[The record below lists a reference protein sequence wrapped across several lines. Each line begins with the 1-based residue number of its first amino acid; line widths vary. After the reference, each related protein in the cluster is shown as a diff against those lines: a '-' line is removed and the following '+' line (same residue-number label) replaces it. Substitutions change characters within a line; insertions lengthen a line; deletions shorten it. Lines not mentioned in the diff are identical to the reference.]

1 MKSFKE
7 IYSSSKNKISGIGAA
22 PGIIIG
28 EAYLFTKE
36 KLQISKANIVDIE
49 KAKSDLNEAIIKS
62 KKELNKVFSVARE
75 KMDETRAAIFE
86 AQLMILDDPILLD
99 EINRRVEAERKSPE
113 YIIDDEISKYQS
125 KMILSHEGY
134 MKERA
139 QDIEDIKQRIIRN
152 LQKKRWESKI
162 DHNVIVVSDSLTPAD
177 TILLSRNKVLAF
189 VTDHGGLT
197 SHAAIISR
205 SLNIPAVVGTHN
217 STALI
222 KDGDEIIVDG
232 FYGYIIINPS
242 NDQKEF
248 FVEKRIR
255 LLELQKEL
263 EELKDEKAVTKD
275 GREIKL
281 SANVDV
287 SGEIDVVVTSGSD
300 GIGLYRSEQILNE
313 LGEFP
318 SEDEQTEIYSKL
330 ASRIYPHS
338 ITIRVFDIGG
348 DKFRFLDFA
357 EPNPFLGLRGIRLLL
372 ENPRL
377 FRTQIRAILKSSI
390 NKNIKMMLPMVSTL
404 KEIRESKRLIE
415 ECKSELKNENIKFD
429 QDVAVGIM
437 IEVPA
442 AAVMARDFSNEVD
455 FVSIGTNDLV
465 QYLMA
470 VDRGNDLV
478 AELYQE
484 FSPVVINTLKHI
496 IDETKKTKKQVS
508 LCGEMAADTLAMP
521 LLVGLG
527 FDNLSLSPATIPYA
541 KRIIRSFEFKKAK
554 KLVVQCLKM
563 QSEEEVKAVIEDFFI
578 KNNITRTRQII

>member
-1 MKSFKE
+1 LKSFQE
-7 IYSSSKNKISGIGAA
+7 IYRSSENKIAGIGAA

-28 EAYLFTKE
+28 EAYLYTKE
-36 KLQISKANIVDIE
+36 KLQIIKDDIDDVA
-49 KAKSDLNEAIIKS
+49 KAKSDLTEAIAKS
-62 KKELNKVFSVARE
+62 KKELNKIFTIARE
-75 KMDETRAAIFE
+75 KMDEIRSAIFE

-99 EINRRVEAERKSPE
+99 EIVKRVEIEKKSPE
-113 YIIDDEISKYQS
+113 YIVDDEISKYQS
-125 KMILSHEGY
+125 KMFLSNEAY

-139 QDIEDIKQRIIRN
+139 MDIEDIKQRIIRN
-152 LQKKRWESKI
+152 LQKKRWGSKI

-217 STALI
+217 STARI

-232 FYGYIIINPS
+232 FYGYVITRPTS
-242 NDQKEF
+242 DQKEF
-248 FVEKRIR
+248 FIEKRKR
-255 LLELQKEL
+255 LLELQKDL

-281 SANVDV
+281 LANVDV
-287 SGEIDVVVTSGSD
+287 SGEIEMVVTSGAS

-313 LGEFP
+313 IGEFP
-318 SEDEQTEIYSKL
+318 SEDEQTTIYSKL
-330 ASRIYPHS
+330 SSRIYPNT

-348 DKFRFLDFA
+348 DKFRFLDFE

-372 ENPRL
+372 ENPVM
-377 FRTQIRAILKSSI
+377 FKTQVRAILKSSE

-404 KEIRESKRLIE
+404 KEIRESKRIIE
-415 ECKSELKNENIKFD
+415 ECKKELSSEQIKFD
-429 QDVAVGIM
+429 QDIEVGIM
-437 IEVPA
+437 IEVPS
-442 AAVMARDFSNEVD
+442 AAVMARDFSREVD

-496 IDETKKTKKQVS
+496 IDETKKSKKPVS

-521 LLVGLG
+521 LLIGLG
-527 FDNLSLSPATIPYA
+527 LDSLSLSSSTIPYA
-541 KRIIRSFEFKKAK
+541 KRIIRSCDFKKAK
-554 KLVVQCLKM
+554 RLAAQCLKL
-563 QSEEEVKAVIEDFFI
+563 QTEEEIKAAIEEFFT
-578 KNNITRTRQII
+578 KNKITRTRQII

>member
-1 MKSFKE
+1 LKTFKE
-7 IYSSSKNKISGIGAA
+7 IYSTSENKIAGIGAA

-36 KLQISKANIVDIE
+36 KLQISKADIVDVE
-49 KAKSDLNEAIIKS
+49 KAKSDLEEAIAKS
-62 KKELNKVFSVARE
+62 KKELSKIFTIARE
-75 KMDETRAAIFE
+75 KMDDVRAAIFE
-86 AQLMILDDPILLD
+86 AQLMILDDPVLLD
-99 EINRRVEAERKSPE
+99 EINKRVETEKKSPE
-113 YIIDDEISKYQS
+113 YIVDDEISKYQS
-125 KMILSHEGY
+125 KMILSHEAY

-139 QDIEDIKQRIIRN
+139 LDIEDIKQRIIRN
-152 LQKKRWESKI
+152 LQKKRWGSKI

-197 SHAAIISR
+197 SHAAIVSR

-217 STALI
+217 ATSQV

-232 FYGYIIINPS
+232 FYGYVITKPTAE
-242 NDQKEF
+242 QKDF
-248 FVEKRIR
+248 FLEKRKR

-281 SANVDV
+281 MANVDV
-287 SGEIDVVVTSGSD
+287 SGEIDLVVTSGAS

-318 SEDEQTEIYSKL
+318 SEDEQTTIYSKL
-330 ASRIYPHS
+330 ASRIYPNS

-348 DKFRFLDFA
+348 DKFRFLDFQ

-372 ENPRL
+372 ENPAML
-377 FRTQIRAILKSSI
+377 KKQVRAILKSSV
-390 NKNIKMMLPMVSTL
+390 NKNVKLMLPMVSTL
-404 KEIRESKRLIE
+404 KEIRESKRIIQ
-415 ECKSELKNENIKFD
+415 ECKKELSSEGIQFD
-429 QDVAVGIM
+429 QDIETGIM
-437 IEVPA
+437 IEVPS
-442 AAVMARDFSNEVD
+442 AAVMARDFSKEVD
-455 FVSIGTNDLV
+455 FVSIGTNDLI

-496 IDETKKTKKQVS
+496 VDESKKSKKSVS

-521 LLVGLG
+521 LLIGLG
-527 FDNLSLSPATIPYA
+527 LDSLSLSPATIPYA
-541 KRIIRSFEFKKAK
+541 KRIIRSCEYKKAK
-554 KLVVQCLKM
+554 RLAAQCLKL
-563 QSEEEVKAVIEDFFI
+563 QTEEEIKKVIEDFFS
-578 KNNITRTRQII
+578 KNKITRTRQII

>member
-7 IYSSSKNKISGIGAA
+7 IYQSAENKIPGIGAA

-36 KLQISKANIVDIE
+36 KLQISKADIDDIE
-49 KAKSDLNEAIIKS
+49 KAKNDLTGAIAKS
-62 KKELNKVFSVARE
+62 KKELSKIFTIARE
-75 KMDETRAAIFE
+75 KMDEVRAAIFE

-99 EINRRVEAERKSPE
+99 EIVKRVEIERKSPE
-113 YIIDDEISKYQS
+113 YIVDDEISKYQS
-125 KMILSHEGY
+125 KMILSHEAY

-139 QDIEDIKQRIIRN
+139 LDIEDIKQRIIRN

-217 STALI
+217 ATASI

-232 FYGYIIINPS
+232 FYGYVIVQPS
-242 NDQKEF
+242 PEQKQF
-248 FVEKRIR
+248 FIEKRKR

-281 SANVDV
+281 LANVDV
-287 SGEIDVVVTSGSD
+287 SGEIDVVVTSGAS

-318 SEDEQTEIYSKL
+318 SEEEQTVIYTKL

-348 DKFRFLDFA
+348 DKFRFLDFE
-357 EPNPFLGLRGIRLLL
+357 EPNPFLGLRGVRLLL
-372 ENPRL
+372 ENPSM
-377 FRTQIRAILKSSI
+377 FKTQVRAILKASI

-404 KEIRESKRLIE
+404 KEIRESKKIIE
-415 ECKSELKNENIKFD
+415 ECKKELKSENIKFD
-429 QDVAVGIM
+429 QDIETGIM
-437 IEVPA
+437 IEVPS
-442 AAVMARDFSNEVD
+442 AAVMAREFSKEVD

-478 AELYQE
+478 SELYQE
-484 FSPVVINTLKHI
+484 FSPAVLNTLKHI
-496 IDETKKTKKQVS
+496 IDDSKKSRKPVS

-521 LLVGLG
+521 LLIGLG
-527 FDNLSLSPATIPYA
+527 LDSLSMSPSTISYA
-541 KRIIRSFEFKKAK
+541 KRIIRSCEFKKAK
-554 KLVVQCLKM
+554 RLAAQCLKL
-563 QSEEEVKAVIEDFFI
+563 QSEEEVKSTIEEFFE
-578 KNNITRTRQII
+578 KNKIIRTRQII

>member
-1 MKSFKE
+1 LKSFKE
-7 IYSSSKNKISGIGAA
+7 IYRAAENKIPGIGAA

-36 KLQISKANIVDIE
+36 KLQINKADIDDID
-49 KAKSDLNEAIIKS
+49 KAKNDLTEAIAKS
-62 KKELNKVFSVARE
+62 KKELNKIFAVARE
-75 KMDETRAAIFE
+75 KMDEVRAAIFE
-86 AQLMILDDPILLD
+86 AQLMILDDPILLN
-99 EINRRVEAERKSPE
+99 EINKRIELERKSPE
-113 YIIDDEISKYQS
+113 YIVDDEISRYQT
-125 KMILSHEGY
+125 KMILSHEAY

-139 QDIEDIKQRIIRN
+139 LDIEDIKQRIIRN

-189 VTDHGGLT
+189 VTDRGGLT

-217 STALI
+217 STTLI

-232 FYGYIIINPS
+232 FYGFIITKPS
-242 NDQKEF
+242 DKQKEF
-248 FVEKRIR
+248 FIEKRKR
-255 LLELQKEL
+255 LLELQKDL

-281 SANVDV
+281 FANVDV
-287 SGEIDVVVTSGSD
+287 SGEIEMVITNGAS

-318 SEDEQTEIYSKL
+318 SEEEQTEIYSKL
-330 ASRIYPHS
+330 ASRIYPQS
-338 ITIRVFDIGG
+338 VTIRVFDIGG
-348 DKFRFLDFA
+348 DKFRFLDFV

-372 ENPRL
+372 ENPAM
-377 FRTQIRAILKSSI
+377 FKTQVRAILKASI
-390 NKNIKMMLPMVSTL
+390 NKNIRMMIPMITTL
-404 KEIRESKRLIE
+404 KEIRESKKIIE
-415 ECKSELKNENIKFD
+415 VCKTELKNENINFD
-429 QDVAVGIM
+429 QDIEVGIM
-437 IEVPA
+437 IEVPS
-442 AAVMARDFSNEVD
+442 AAVMAKDFSREVD

-496 IDETKKTKKQVS
+496 IDESKKSKKPVS
-508 LCGEMAADTLAMP
+508 VCGEMAADTLAMP

-527 FDNLSLSPATIPYA
+527 LDSLSLSPATIPYA

-554 KLVVQCLKM
+554 GLVVNCLKM
-563 QSEEEVKAVIEDFFI
+563 QSEEEVKALIEDFFI

>member
-1 MKSFKE
+1 MKSFQE
-7 IYSSSKNKISGIGAA
+7 IYRSSENKIAGIGAA

-28 EAYLFTKE
+28 EAYLYTKE
-36 KLQISKANIVDIE
+36 KLQISKADIEDIE
-49 KAKSDLNEAIIKS
+49 KAKNDLVEAIAKS
-62 KKELNKVFSVARE
+62 KKELNKIFAIARE
-75 KMDETRAAIFE
+75 KMDEIRSAIFE

-99 EINRRVEAERKSPE
+99 EIVKRVETEKKSPE
-113 YIIDDEISKYQS
+113 YIVDDEISKYQS
-125 KMILSHEGY
+125 KMILSHEAY

-139 QDIEDIKQRIIRN
+139 MDIEDIKQRIIRN

-232 FYGYIIINPS
+232 FYGYVIIKPTIE
-242 NDQKEF
+242 QKDF
-248 FVEKRIR
+248 FVEKRKR
-255 LLELQKEL
+255 LLELQKDL
-263 EELKDEKAVTKD
+263 EELKDEKAITKD

-281 SANVDV
+281 LANVDV
-287 SGEIDVVVTSGSD
+287 SGEIEMVVTSGAS

-313 LGEFP
+313 IGEFP
-318 SEDEQTEIYSKL
+318 SEDEQTTIYSKL
-330 ASRIYPHS
+330 SSRIYPNT

-348 DKFRFLDFA
+348 DKFRFLDFE

-372 ENPRL
+372 ENPVM
-377 FRTQIRAILKSSI
+377 FKTQIRAILKSSV
-390 NKNIKMMLPMVSTL
+390 NKNVKMMLPMVSTL
-404 KEIRESKRLIE
+404 KEIRESKRIIE
-415 ECKSELKNENIKFD
+415 ECKKELSSLQIKFD
-429 QDVAVGIM
+429 QDIEVGIM
-437 IEVPA
+437 IEVPS
-442 AAVMARDFSNEVD
+442 AAVMARDFSREVD

-484 FSPVVINTLKHI
+484 FSPVVVNTLKHI
-496 IDETKKTKKQVS
+496 IDETKKSKKPVS

-527 FDNLSLSPATIPYA
+527 LDSLSLSPSTIPYA
-541 KRIIRSFEFKKAK
+541 KRIIRNCDFKKAK
-554 KLVVQCLKM
+554 RLAAKCLKL
-563 QSEEEVKAVIEDFFI
+563 QTEEEIKAAIEDFFTEN
-578 KNNITRTRQII
+578 KITRTRQII

>member
-1 MKSFKE
+1 LKSFQE
-7 IYSSSKNKISGIGAA
+7 IYSLAENKISGIGAA

-36 KLQISKANIVDIE
+36 KLQISKANIVDID
-49 KAKSDLNEAIIKS
+49 KAKRELNEAIIKS
-62 KKELNKVFSVARE
+62 KKELTKVFSVARE

-99 EINRRVEAERKSPE
+99 EINKRIEAERKSPE

-189 VTDHGGLT
+189 VTDHGGIT

-217 STALI
+217 ATVLI

-232 FYGYIIINPS
+232 FYGYIILKPS
-242 NDQKEF
+242 NEQKEF
-248 FVEKRIR
+248 FIEKRKR

-372 ENPRL
+372 ENPAL
-377 FRTQIRAILKSSI
+377 FKTQIRAILKAST
-390 NKNIKMMLPMVSTL
+390 NKNIKIMIPMVSTL
-404 KEIRESKRLIE
+404 KEIRESKRIIE
-415 ECKSELKNENIKFD
+415 ECKSDLKKENIKFD
-429 QDVAVGIM
+429 QDVEVGIM
-437 IEVPA
+437 IEVPS

-455 FVSIGTNDLV
+455 FLSIGTNDLV

-496 IDETKKTKKQVS
+496 VDETKKSKKQLS

-527 FDNLSLSPATIPYA
+527 FENLSLSPATIPYA

-554 KLVVQCLKM
+554 KLASECLKM
-563 QSEEEVKAVIEDFFI
+563 QTEEEVKAVIEEFFN

>member
-7 IYSSSKNKISGIGAA
+7 IYQASENKIPGIGAA

-36 KLQISKANIVDIE
+36 KLQISKVDIE
-49 KAKSDLNEAIIKS
+49 DIDKAKVDLSDAIAKS
-62 KKELNKVFSVARE
+62 KKELNKIFAVARE
-75 KMDETRAAIFE
+75 KMDEVRAAIFE

-99 EINRRVEAERKSPE
+99 EIVRRIEAEKKSPE
-113 YIIDDEISKYQS
+113 YIVDDEISKYQS
-125 KMILSHEGY
+125 KMILSHEAY

-139 QDIEDIKQRIIRN
+139 LDIEDIKQRIIRN

-162 DHNVIVVSDSLTPAD
+162 DHNVVVVSDSLTPAD

-189 VTDHGGLT
+189 ITDHGGLT

-222 KDGDEIIVDG
+222 NDGDEIIVDG
-232 FYGYIIINPS
+232 FYGYIIVKPTS
-242 NDQKEF
+242 EQKEF
-248 FVEKRIR
+248 FIEKRKR
-255 LLELQKEL
+255 LLELQKDL
-263 EELKDEKAVTKD
+263 EELKDEKAITKD
-275 GREIKL
+275 GKEIKL
-281 SANVDV
+281 LANVDV
-287 SGEIDVVVTSGSD
+287 SGEIDVVVTSGAS

-318 SEDEQTEIYSKL
+318 SEEEQSAIYSKL
-330 ASRIYPHS
+330 SSRIYPHS
-338 ITIRVFDIGG
+338 VTIRVFDIGG
-348 DKFRFLDFA
+348 DKFRFLDFE

-372 ENPRL
+372 ENPAL
-377 FRTQIRAILKSSI
+377 FKTQVRAILKSSTI
-390 NKNIKMMLPMVSTL
+390 KNVKMMLPMVTTL
-404 KEIRESKRLIE
+404 KEIRESKKLIE
-415 ECKSELKNENIKFD
+415 NCKDELKNENVKFD
-429 QDVAVGIM
+429 QDIEVGIM
-437 IEVPA
+437 IEVPS
-442 AAVMARDFSNEVD
+442 AAVMAKDFSKEVD

-478 AELYQE
+478 ADLYQE

-496 IDETKKTKKQVS
+496 IDETKKSKKPVS

-527 FDNLSLSPATIPYA
+527 LDSLSLSPSTIPYA
-541 KRIIRSFEFKKAK
+541 KRIIRSCEFKKTK
-554 KLVVQCLKM
+554 KLANQCLNF
-563 QSEEEVKAVIEDFFI
+563 QTEEEVREAIEEYFN
-578 KNNITRTRQII
+578 KNKITRTRQII